1 MIHLL
6 WIYLKPGLEQLFM
19 KFSAFINL
27 PVFIFL
33 MAVSS
38 LPATAEETPEVTVD
52 GLYHIKDTNLAIV
65 YIQPDADLG
74 QYRRVYLL
82 DAYVA
87 FKKNWQPDQNRSMVH
102 RINADDMAKIK
113 AELSSLFQDVFTKT
127 LQESGYELATE
138 RAEDVLMIK
147 PAIINLDLI
156 APDTTS
162 AGSTHSYSESA
173 GKMTLY
179 LELYDSVTNDL
190 IAKALDRKKDRQ
202 TGYFKWQDR
211 ISNRAAANRILQVW
225 ANVLKEGLDEAM
237 GNAGS
242 QSTQIPAL
250 RAKN

>member
-1 MIHLL
+1 
-6 WIYLKPGLEQLFM
+6 
-19 KFSAFINL
+19 
-27 PVFIFL
+27 
-33 MAVSS
+33 
-38 LPATAEETPEVTVD
+38 
-52 GLYHIKDTNLAIV
+52 
-65 YIQPDADLG
+65 
-74 QYRRVYLL
+74 
-82 DAYVA
+82 
-87 FKKNWQPDQNRSMVH
+87 MVH

-173 GKMTLY
+173 GEMTLY